1 MVLVASKAAAQ
12 GPPAGNAH
20 PATQNVDPEG
30 EKLAS
35 PFGPHNTNHTKV
47 ATIESKAKFA
57 KELNLE
63 PLRDLAVFHN
73 GRVKVLD
80 TLARETVVKISGK
93 RKYADVIEPSTT
105 RTDSG
110 TNHTVNVQL
119 GEKVT
124 YDPLFTFMDLVIDP
138 AYYVDKPII
147 GIDYLPLRQEL
158 LQAAMPKDEEGQ
170 KKALK
175 SGCIT
180 PLVLEQFGGQV
191 AQENTG
197 KEPFA
202 RALDK
207 TDQAVHLFVES
218 SANFEMV
225 APAATDQP
233 WQHISLLPDDAP
245 AKRAALAL
253 GEAWRAQD
261 ATKANAAIATLAAEL
276 PKINPTIYPGARR
289 SLELT
294 YNKTNAFEW
303 GYWAYALSLVTLL
316 LAFGT
321 GRKWLAA
328 TGSVMLILAVALHA
342 FGFISRCIL
351 AERFAIQNQF
361 ESMTGLSLFGATV
374 GTTIMLARRQW
385 LFGAAA
391 AAVGFMV
398 LITATLTAI
407 PGKDIEREAAILNTS
422 VLLKYHVTTVLCSYS
437 LISLGFVTSLF
448 YLGSYYFGRKSDAPG
463 SGEGGTETAPMAAIA
478 LGDDSVLTPR
488 AKLLADL
495 DKAQMIVLQL
505 AFWALGVGIL
515 LGAWWAD
522 HSWGRWWG
530 FDPKETWALLTW
542 IIYLIVVHVRIASP
556 RNKGVTTAWLST
568 VGFVVM
574 LWTYFGVNLLL
585 PGLHAYA

>member
-1 MVLVASKAAAQ
+1 MRFAICHLPFSPAAAQ
-12 GPPAGNAH
+12 GPPAKGNAH
-20 PATQNVDPEG
+20 PATQNIDPEG

-35 PFGPHNTNHTKV
+35 PFGPHNTDHTKV
-47 ATIESKAKFA
+47 STIEAKAKFA
-57 KELNLE
+57 SELNLE

-73 GRVKVLD
+73 GRIKVLD

-93 RKYADVIEPSTT
+93 RKYVDQAAPVTHTTQAAPNAIAESTYFP
-105 RTDSG
+105 D
-110 TNHTVNVQL
+110 
-119 GEKVT
+119 KVT

-158 LQAAMPKDEEGQ
+158 LQAAMPKDEEAQ

-233 WQHISLLPDDAP
+233 WQHISSLADDAP

-261 ATKANAAIATLAAEL
+261 AAKANAAIATLAAEL
-276 PKINPTIYPGARR
+276 PKINATIYPGARR

-294 YNKTNAFEW
+294 YNRTNAFEW
-303 GYWAYALSLVTLL
+303 GYWAYASSLVTLL

-321 GRKWLAA
+321 GRKWP
-328 TGSVMLILAVALHA
+328 G
-342 FGFISRCIL
+342 GDR
-351 AERFAIQNQF
+351 
-361 ESMTGLSLFGATV
+361 
-374 GTTIMLARRQW
+374 AR
-385 LFGAAA
+385 
-391 AAVGFMV
+391 
-398 LITATLTAI
+398 
-407 PGKDIEREAAILNTS
+407 
-422 VLLKYHVTTVLCSYS
+422 
-437 LISLGFVTSLF
+437 
-448 YLGSYYFGRKSDAPG
+448 
-463 SGEGGTETAPMAAIA
+463 
-478 LGDDSVLTPR
+478 
-488 AKLLADL
+488 
-495 DKAQMIVLQL
+495 
-505 AFWALGVGIL
+505 
-515 LGAWWAD
+515 
-522 HSWGRWWG
+522 
-530 FDPKETWALLTW
+530 
-542 IIYLIVVHVRIASP
+542 
-556 RNKGVTTAWLST
+556 
-568 VGFVVM
+568 
-574 LWTYFGVNLLL
+574 
-585 PGLHAYA
+585 